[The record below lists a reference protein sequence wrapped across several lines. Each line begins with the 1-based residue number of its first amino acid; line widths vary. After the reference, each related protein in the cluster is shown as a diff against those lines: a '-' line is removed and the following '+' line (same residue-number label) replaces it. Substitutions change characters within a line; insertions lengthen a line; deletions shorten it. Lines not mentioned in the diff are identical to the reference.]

1 MLQLL
6 YKAIFRLQ
14 FRSLFY
20 IQFAMSLQYEIS
32 FFEDNFIKI
41 YIGIATVYFTVYV
54 FVFMEVSLTG
64 TYDFQVRHPCYVFNN
79 Q

>member
-1 MLQLL
+1 
-6 YKAIFRLQ
+6 
-14 FRSLFY
+14 
-20 IQFAMSLQYEIS
+20 MSLQYEIS